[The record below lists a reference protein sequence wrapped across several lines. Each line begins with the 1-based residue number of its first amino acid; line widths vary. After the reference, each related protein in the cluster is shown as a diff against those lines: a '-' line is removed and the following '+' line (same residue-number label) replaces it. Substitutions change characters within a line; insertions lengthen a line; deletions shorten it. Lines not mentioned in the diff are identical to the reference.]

1 MSVGVCIINRNG
13 IALAADSAGSFGG
26 HQMFYNSVNKLFS
39 LSDKSSY
46 GAIIYNNLNVHQT
59 SLEQII
65 CEFKTFLDSQDEL
78 EDFFEISNLFKG
90 FLEGRNDY
98 YKFPQAE
105 KDYCEGLIKQIVV
118 DWKQKLLLALQQKKA
133 LPINKAINEIKDF
146 YEKVPKIHGSSFQ
159 KYIYDNYRSSYD
171 NILNQDFPEF
181 VRYKKQINAFWK
193 IITDYFDRAGPL
205 NSGVFFAGYGKKDAY
220 PKYVHIHLY
229 AVLRGE
235 ARIWQEE
242 RYSQENDWKI
252 APLAQSDV
260 IMTFCQ
266 GISGSLMNQIPDM
279 IDKYFD
285 MKIGSFG
292 GSDEGR
298 KALRAVFSDCP
309 GAVRGVLDKVVK
321 SEASRTLAFLSV
333 LPLPEMASFAENL
346 VNITTLKRTYAID
359 GNQQT
364 VGGPTDVAVI
374 SRGQGFKWIKKEPKY
389 R

>member
-13 IALAADSAGSFGG
+13 IALAADSAGTFGG

-39 LSDKSSY
+39 LSNKFSY
-46 GAIIYNNLNVHQT
+46 GAIIYNNLNIHQT

-65 CEFKTFLDSQDEL
+65 CEFRAFLDSQEEL
-78 EDFFEISNLFKG
+78 EDFFEISDLFKS
-90 FLEGRNDY
+90 FLEDRNDY
-98 YKFPQAE
+98 YRFPQAE
-105 KDYCEGLIKQIVV
+105 REYCEGLIKQIVV

-133 LPINKAINEIKDF
+133 LPINNAINGIKEF
-146 YEKVPKIHGSSFQ
+146 YEKVPKIQGSSLQ
-159 KYIYDNYRSSYD
+159 KYIFENYRSSYD
-171 NILNQDFPEF
+171 SILNQEIPEF
-181 VRYKKQINAFWK
+181 VSHKKQVNAFWRV
-193 IITDYFDRAGPL
+193 ISDYFDRAGPL
-205 NSGVFFAGYGKKDAY
+205 NSGVFFAGYGKNDAY
-220 PKYVHIHLY
+220 PKYVHIHIY
-229 AVLRGE
+229 AVLCGE

-242 RYSQENDWKI
+242 RYAQENSCKI
-252 APLAQSDV
+252 VSLAQTDV
-260 IMTFCQ
+260 ILTFCQ

-279 IDKYFD
+279 IDKHFD
-285 MKIGSFG
+285 MEIDSYG

-298 KALRAVFSDCP
+298 KALRAFFSDCQ

-321 SEASRTLAFLSV
+321 QEVIRTLAFLSV
-333 LPLPEMASFAENL
+333 LPIPEMASFAENL

-374 SRGQGFKWIKKEPKY
+374 SKGQGFEWIRKDSKY